1 MDNYSLVEKCDEIWN
16 NKLCYPRLQRENF
29 GSVSTFLDTNFL
41 VISIIQLGSIFEK
54 KEGLRGQS
62 NLTRININHSSFT
75 GLFTRPTL
83 QQPPGATLETTLAWS
98 QSVADYN
105 VPSEVF
111 HFQTFHSQR
120 SPRHAPNWFHIAEL
134 FHFWTGWLRVSIIFG
149 MNTGCVLIIWIFFF
163 NIFIWKCKMPIVML
177 RGWQGIY

>member
-1 MDNYSLVEKCDEIWN
+1 M
-16 NKLCYPRLQRENF
+16 R
-29 GSVSTFLDTNFL
+29 
-41 VISIIQLGSIFEK
+41 IIQFGSIFEK
-54 KEGLRGQS
+54 KDPRLRGQQS

-75 GLFTRPTL
+75 RLFTRPTL

-163 NIFIWKCKMPIVML
+163 NIFIWKCKNAHCYVTWLTGNLLIFNYNLHVTLMCC
-177 RGWQGIY
+177 IYFMQ